1 MACKFFVK
9 ELNHMQPTLNREANN
24 CPDQAVARS
33 EGCTQYELLSASPGV
48 LATPDGRL
56 SGLAARVAAADAAAD
71 RPVYR
76 LEGTEIVQILA
87 PAAFGPTYFVHY
99 TPSRADRPQHPSG
112 CPICLDRVRGSG
124 QNYAVIRIRDWEL
137 TVLSNPFGYMPTCI
151 TWATRKHLPQ
161 SCGSADQP
169 NSWHS
174 VFELMLQLCSRLG
187 DHVVGFN
194 ELAGNSLDHLHL
206 VSHQPVN
213 GLGPYG
219 VQQSAARLSRRM
231 RWAVAQVG
239 IAQGYPIELWR
250 VGLSDIGAAAA
261 AGAALIERWTSG
273 GGPSASANSAAVI
286 EDGHPVLYIF
296 PRCGLLRA
304 RGWLSPPAVM
314 EMMGV
319 FIASNPDEMMRVR
332 DGRFDHHHFSA
343 ILSSLRP
350 PLLSQTSDFRVT
362 AQRTGGSSSA
372 HKCAI
377 QANSVDSQN
386 DFEGG
391 A

>member
-1 MACKFFVK
+1 MRPI
-9 ELNHMQPTLNREANN
+9 LNLETNNR
-24 CPDQAVARS
+24 PDQAAARS
-33 EGCTQYELLSASPGV
+33 EAYTQYQLLSASPGV
-48 LATPDGRL
+48 LAAPDGRL

-76 LEGTEIVQILA
+76 LERTEIVQIQA
-87 PAAFGPTYFVHY
+87 PAAFDPTYFVHY
-99 TPSRADRPQHPSG
+99 TPSRANRPQHPSS
-112 CPICLDRVRGSG
+112 CPICLDRVRESG

-137 TVLSNPFGYMPTCI
+137 TVLSNPFGYMPTCT
-151 TWATRKHLPQ
+151 TWATREHLPQ
-161 SCGSADQP
+161 SCGSTDQP
-169 NSWHS
+169 NSWRA

-261 AGAALIERWTSG
+261 AGAALIARWTAG
-273 GGPSASANSAAVI
+273 GGPSASANSAAGI

-304 RGWLSPPAVM
+304 RGWLSSPAVM
-314 EMMGV
+314 EMMGI
-319 FIASNPDEMMRVR
+319 FIASNEDEMMRVR
-332 DGRFDHHHFSA
+332 DGRLDHQHFSG

-350 PLLSQTSDFRVT
+350 PLLSQTGEFRVS
-362 AQRTGGSSSA
+362 AQRSGGVSPA
-372 HKCAI
+372 LRCAV
-377 QANSVDSQN
+377 QADAVDSPD